1 MSNRERLIECGYTE
15 EMAADI
21 CRLYENDES
30 GLSMF
35 VHIIELFFD
44 DQAGICIAISTKI
57 HEAKMWGTAR

>member
-30 GLSMF
+30 SLSMF

-44 DQAGICIAISTKI
+44 DRR
-57 HEAKMWGTAR
+57 EYV